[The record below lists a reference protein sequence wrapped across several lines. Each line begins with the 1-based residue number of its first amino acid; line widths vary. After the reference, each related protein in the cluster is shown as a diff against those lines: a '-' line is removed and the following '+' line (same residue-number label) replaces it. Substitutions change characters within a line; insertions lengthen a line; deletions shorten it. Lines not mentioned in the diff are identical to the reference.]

1 MDTSGES
8 KPTWDI
14 IVDLADDDKG
24 RDVLRLICDDDDC
37 LRGVTD
43 CDTGTKSR
51 SEVPLIILGVTV
63 CLLGVEA
70 GVSLGVLP
78 PFDVLAAATNFSVWI
93 YSSILPMD
101 SFLWEF

>member
-43 CDTGTKSR
+43 CDTGT
-51 SEVPLIILGVTV
+51 
-63 CLLGVEA
+63 
-70 GVSLGVLP
+70 
-78 PFDVLAAATNFSVWI
+78 
-93 YSSILPMD
+93 
-101 SFLWEF
+101 